1 MSVRECGG
9 VESVW
14 WICVGCVLESENDD
28 TRNEVWVRGYGKVL
42 VLGGNM
48 AAQLCV
54 ENKVR

>member
-1 MSVRECGG
+1 MRECRG

-28 TRNEVWVRGYGKVL
+28 TRNEVWVRGYGNVL